1 VGNNE
6 IPRLLRNRIWREVTS
21 MKAYLLIETRP
32 GTSEDVVKAIKMRF
46 QNVLHADSVYGRH
59 DVIVVLEAPDLETL
73 NEFVYKV
80 IEKDPNIVHTET
92 SITLF

>member
-1 VGNNE
+1 
-6 IPRLLRNRIWREVTS
+6 

-59 DVIVVLEAPDLETL
+59 DVIVVLEADDLETL
-73 NEFVYKV
+73 NV

-92 SITLF
+92 AITLF

>member
-1 VGNNE
+1 
-6 IPRLLRNRIWREVTS
+6 

-32 GTSEDVVKAIKMRF
+32 GTSEDVVKAVKKRF

-59 DVIVVLEAPDLETL
+59 DVIVVVEASDLETL

-92 SITLF
+92 AITLF

>member
-1 VGNNE
+1 
-6 IPRLLRNRIWREVTS
+6 

-32 GTSEDVVKAIKMRF
+32 GTSEDVVKGIKMRF
-46 QNVLHADSVYGRH
+46 ENVLHADSVYGRH
-59 DVIVVLEAPDLETL
+59 DVVAVIEAPDLKTL

-92 SITLF
+92 AITLF

>member
-1 VGNNE
+1 
-6 IPRLLRNRIWREVTS
+6 

-32 GTSEDVVKAIKMRF
+32 GTSEEVVKAIKMRF
-46 QNVLHADSVYGRH
+46 QNVLQADSVYGRH

-73 NEFVYKV
+73 NGFVYKV

-92 SITLF
+92 AITLF

>member
-1 VGNNE
+1 
-6 IPRLLRNRIWREVTS
+6 

-32 GTSEDVVKAIKMRF
+32 GTSEDVVKAVKLRF
-46 QNVLHADSVYGRH
+46 QNVLHADSVYGRD

-80 IEKDPNIVHTET
+80 IEKDPNIVHIET
-92 SITLF
+92 AITLF